1 MQEIT
6 IGKTYRHYKG
16 NLYKIIALGKHSE
29 TLEDM
34 IIYQAVRDGKVW
46 VRPAKMWN
54 EVVDNNGTPL
64 DFYRSIGTMKIVANN
79 KDEGEFYI
87 AHSWRNEK

>member
-1 MQEIT
+1 MQERT

-54 EVVDNNGTPL
+54 EVVDNNGTL
-64 DFYRSIGTMKIVANN
+64 RFTLEN
-79 KDEGEFYI
+79 
-87 AHSWRNEK
+87 